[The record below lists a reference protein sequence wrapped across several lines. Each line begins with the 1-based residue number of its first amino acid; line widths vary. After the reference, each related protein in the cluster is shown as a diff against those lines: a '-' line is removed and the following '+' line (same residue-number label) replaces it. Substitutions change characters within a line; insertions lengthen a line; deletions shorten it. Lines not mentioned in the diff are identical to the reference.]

1 MATSQAKP
9 KILPLT
15 SARFFAALYVML
27 YHTLPR
33 WDVPNQWQDWVNKFV
48 GMGYISVSFFF
59 MLSGFILAV
68 VYLKGNRPVNKRR
81 FFVARFARIYPLY
94 LAAMLLDTP
103 HFLHVG
109 LTLQHRPPWQMAAEF
124 LATGGLVQAWL
135 NLRMLNPP
143 GWSLSTEAFFYIS
156 FPFLGVALWRMRAR
170 LAIVASILI
179 YGSGILVVLAMER
192 LRGVGELSY
201 QPFPHLFVFMLGVLL
216 AKLFVWIGENPTR
229 SQRMEWAAPWMLFGC
244 LAGLL
249 VIPMTSIASYVPLL
263 QHGLL
268 APIFAVAILAFASG
282 NGLISALF
290 SAKWMVILGEASF
303 ALYLL
308 HYPIHS
314 ILRSP
319 IEHRGTPMFL
329 LYLVGTIGLSVMS
342 YFWLE
347 IPARRWILA
356 KEHVRSME
364 TEVTSALSQ

>member
-1 MATSQAKP
+1 MATSPAKP

-27 YHTLPR
+27 YHTLPKGS
-33 WDVPNQWQDWVNKFV
+33 VQGEWQAWVKKFI

-68 VYLKGNRPVNKRR
+68 VYLRENRPVNQRR

-94 LAAMLLDTP
+94 LVAMLLDTP
-103 HFLHVG
+103 HFLHVERAVM
-109 LTLQHRPPWQMAAEF
+109 HRTPWQIAGEF
-124 LATGGLVQAWL
+124 LATTGLVQSWL
-135 NLRMLNPP
+135 NLRSLNPP
-143 GWSLSTEAFFYIS
+143 GWSLSTETFFYIT
-156 FPFLGVALWRMRAR
+156 FPFLGVALWKMRAR
-170 LAIVASILI
+170 LALPASILI
-179 YGSGILVVLAMER
+179 YGAGVLLVLAIDR
-192 LRGVGELSY
+192 LHGTNEQSY
-201 QPFPHLFVFMLGVLL
+201 NPFPHLFIFMLGILL
-216 AKLFVWIGENPTR
+216 AKVFVWIGQSSTR
-229 SQRMEWAAPWMLFGC
+229 SQRLEMAAPWMLLGS
-244 LAGLL
+244 LGGLL
-249 VIPMTSIASYVPLL
+249 AIPMTSIVSYESQL

-282 NGLISALF
+282 NRAISALF
-290 SAKWMVILGEASF
+290 SAKWMVILGEASY

-314 ILRSP
+314 ILRRQ
-319 IEHRGTPMFL
+319 IEQRGTPMLL
-329 LYLVGTIGLSVMS
+329 LYLLGTIGLSVVS
-342 YFWLE
+342 YYWLE

>member
-1 MATSQAKP
+1 MATSPAKP

-33 WDVPNQWQDWVNKFV
+33 SSAQNPWQDWVKKFI

-68 VYLKGNRPVNKRR
+68 VYLRENRPVNKRR

-94 LAAMLLDTP
+94 LVAMLLDTP
-103 HFLHVG
+103 HFLHIERAVMHRS
-109 LTLQHRPPWQMAAEF
+109 LLQIAGEF
-124 LATGGLVQAWL
+124 LATAGLVQSWV
-135 NLRMLNPP
+135 NLRSLNPP
-143 GWSLSTEAFFYIS
+143 GWSLSTETFFYIT
-156 FPFLGVALWRMRAR
+156 FPFLGVAFWKLRTR
-170 LAIVASILI
+170 LALPVSILI
-179 YGSGILVVLAMER
+179 YGAGIVLVLMIDH
-192 LRGVGELSY
+192 LRGTSEQSY
-201 QPFPHLFVFMLGVLL
+201 NPVPHLFIFTLGILL
-216 AKLFVWIGENPTR
+216 AKGFVWIGQSPTR
-229 SQRMEWAAPWMLFGC
+229 SQSLATGAPWMLLAC
-244 LAGLL
+244 LVGLL
-249 VIPMTSIASYVPLL
+249 AIPLTSIVGYESQL

-268 APIFAVAILAFASG
+268 APLFAVAILAFASG
-282 NGLISALF
+282 NRAISSLF
-290 SAKWMVILGEASF
+290 SAKWMVVLGEASY

-314 ILRSP
+314 LLRRQ
-319 IEHRGTPMFL
+319 IEQLGTPMYL
-329 LYLVGTIGLSVMS
+329 LYLLGAIGLSVVS
-342 YFWLE
+342 YHWLE